1 MRKASRII
9 SIVAAVLAFIAC
21 IEYLLTGVIL
31 LVCYNQFRELLQT
44 LAEEMPSRLLQ
55 ELLLY
60 FYRMY
65 RTTMI
70 TSFIYAFLC
79 VFYGIILLTT
89 LNSNSKGMYIFKI
102 VFGVFMSRI
111 GLVGAILGLVAHE
124 REAARKAKEVE
135 AIEK

>member
-70 TSFIYAFLC
+70 TSFIYAFLS

-89 LNSNSKGMYIFKI
+89 LNSDSKGMYIFKI

-135 AIEK
+135 VIEK

>member
-1 MRKASRII
+1 MRKASKIV
-9 SIVAAVLAFIAC
+9 SIVAAILAFIAC
-21 IEYLLTGVIL
+21 IEYLLMGVIL

-70 TSFIYAFLC
+70 TSFIYAFLS

-124 REAARKAKEVE
+124 REAARRAKEVE
-135 AIEK
+135 IIEK